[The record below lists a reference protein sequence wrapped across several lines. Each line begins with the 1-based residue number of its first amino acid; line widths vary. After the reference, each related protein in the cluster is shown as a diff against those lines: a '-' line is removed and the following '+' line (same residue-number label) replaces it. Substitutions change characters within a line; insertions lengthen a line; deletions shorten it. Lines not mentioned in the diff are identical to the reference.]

1 MPNPTKPFELV
12 PDRKLSK
19 IELVGAIRTAI
30 MAEHDATALY
40 TLQAEATDDPLVK
53 KILLDIAD
61 EERVHIGEL
70 ETLLE
75 YLTENESEF
84 RKKGKQEVGDAG
96 AEVLKG
102 VVTENAE
109 EE

>member
-1 MPNPTKPFELV
+1 MPGLTKPFELV

-19 IELVGAIRTAI
+19 VELVAAIRLAI

-61 EERVHIGEL
+61 EERVHVGEL
-70 ETLLE
+70 TTLLE
-75 YLTENESEF
+75 YLTQDEQKF
-84 RKKGKQEVGDAG
+84 MDKGRSEVGDKAG
-96 AEVLKG
+96 EVVKN
-102 VVTENAE
+102 VVTDGEKE
-109 EE
+109 